1 MCASQDSRHLW
12 ERPSHSIPRKKS
24 TTCIRR
30 GCSASCSIGRPTS
43 LGTRRRSSEPDG
55 SHASRPPKGCS
66 RPQRSLWP
74 RADREEASSF
84 RATAEFESRG
94 MAIGFVLIST
104 APAKEHEV
112 YNELLKVKEIVELHP
127 LFGEY
132 DLIAKIEAEDFNVLG
147 QVVVDK
153 IRSIPGVI
161 DTKTL
166 TGIKF

>member
-1 MCASQDSRHLW
+1 MLFEVFLRSQPHRKLYF
-12 ERPSHSIPRKKS
+12 EPR
-24 TTCIRR
+24 IN
-30 GCSASCSIGRPTS
+30 GGVGGR
-43 LGTRRRSSEPDG
+43 
-55 SHASRPPKGCS
+55 
-66 RPQRSLWP
+66 
-74 RADREEASSF
+74 
-84 RATAEFESRG
+84 
-94 MAIGFVLIST
+94 MAVGFVLIST

-112 YNELLKVKEIVELHP
+112 YNELLKVKEVVELHP

-132 DLIAKIEAEDFNVLG
+132 DLIAKIEAEDFNLLG